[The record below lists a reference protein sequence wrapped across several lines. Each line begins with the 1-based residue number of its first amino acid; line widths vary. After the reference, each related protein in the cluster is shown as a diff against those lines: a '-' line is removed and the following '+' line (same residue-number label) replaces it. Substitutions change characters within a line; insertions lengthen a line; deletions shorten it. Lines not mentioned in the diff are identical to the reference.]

1 MNIYYQSLL
10 HADYDNLSQ
19 HDIKANCKLAFDL
32 AATHEGIPRLLEPS
46 DMVLLAVP
54 DKLMI
59 MTYLYQMRYGLHR
72 LRVVLLMTA
81 WRNKL

>member
-1 MNIYYQSLL
+1 MKERVFFRS
-10 HADYDNLSQ
+10 ADFNSLSQ

-32 AATHEGIPRLLEPS
+32 AATHEGISRLLEPS

-59 MTYLYQMRYGLHR
+59 MTYLYQ
-72 LRVVLLMTA
+72 LR
-81 WRNKL
+81 

>member
-1 MNIYYQSLL
+1 MSHSQHSTTVFSKQPLSF
-10 HADYDNLSQ
+10 ASRTDFDNLSQ

-59 MTYLYQMRYGLHR
+59 MTYLYQMR
-72 LRVVLLMTA
+72 
-81 WRNKL
+81 